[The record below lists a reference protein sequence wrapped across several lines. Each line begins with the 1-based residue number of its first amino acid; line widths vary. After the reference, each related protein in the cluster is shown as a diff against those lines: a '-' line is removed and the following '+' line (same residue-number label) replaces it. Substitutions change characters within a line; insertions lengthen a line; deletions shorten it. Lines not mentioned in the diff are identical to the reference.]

1 MWALLA
7 APDRGTHY
15 FSAATNSMNLLDQ
28 FVSGAQSAIGLSLPF
43 GFGNYAAFC

>member
-1 MWALLA
+1 LDFHHEFDEA
-7 APDRGTHY
+7 RGCPAGLKLEQQL
-15 FSAATNSMNLLDQ
+15 F